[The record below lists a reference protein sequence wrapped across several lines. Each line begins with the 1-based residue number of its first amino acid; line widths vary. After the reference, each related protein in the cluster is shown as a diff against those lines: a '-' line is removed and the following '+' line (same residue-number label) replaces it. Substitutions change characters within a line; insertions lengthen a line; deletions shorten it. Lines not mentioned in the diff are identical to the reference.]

1 MNVIGSR
8 PTGWWR
14 DRAGAQRRL
23 VGSLR
28 ALAVAEE
35 GLEVTIVVDGRPVE
49 GLPEGDHGPLLV
61 LYAARRGPDAAD
73 DRIVELVAAD
83 ADPSGLCVV
92 TSDRALR
99 ERVRALGA
107 DVAGA
112 GTFLRFLDALPGEG
126 APSRQGP

>member
-14 DRAGAQRRL
+14 DRAGATRRL

-28 ALAVAEE
+28 ALAAAED
-35 GLEVTIVVDGRPVE
+35 GLELTLVVDGRPVE
-49 GLPEGDHGPLLV
+49 GLAEGEHGPLLV

-73 DRIVELVAAD
+73 DCIVALVAAD
-83 ADPSGLCVV
+83 ADPSSLRVV

-107 DVAGA
+107 EVVGTGA
-112 GTFLRFLDALPGEG
+112 LLRRLDALSDDRGSSG
-126 APSRQGP
+126 ARP

>member
-14 DRAGAQRRL
+14 DRAGATRRF

-28 ALAVAEE
+28 ALAAAEE
-35 GLEVTIVVDGRPVE
+35 GLEVTVVVDGRPVE
-49 GLPEGDHGPLLV
+49 GLPEGEHGPLLV

-83 ADPSGLCVV
+83 AEPSSLRIV

-107 DVAGA
+107 DVEGAGA
-112 GTFLRFLDALPGEG
+112 LLRRLDALPHEG
-126 APSRQGP
+126 DPPRRRP